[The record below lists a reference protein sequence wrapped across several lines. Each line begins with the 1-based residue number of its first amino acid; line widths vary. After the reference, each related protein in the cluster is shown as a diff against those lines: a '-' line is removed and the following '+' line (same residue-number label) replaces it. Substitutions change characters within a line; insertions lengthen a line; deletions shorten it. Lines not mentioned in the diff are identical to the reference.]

1 MFVMK
6 VLGYARVSTENQVKS
21 GSLQEQV
28 KQICRFCELQGHDLL
43 DIFQDAGISALA
55 DRPAWKEA
63 MERARRGEIEAI
75 VVTKLDRW
83 GRSVKD
89 LVTSID
95 ELRRLG
101 VHFISIGD
109 NIDTSTP
116 NGRLLFHILS
126 AFAEFEREIIRER
139 LQAGRERAKAQGKI
153 LHRPKKKLPEKEI
166 RRLYEEVGL
175 SATAIAKLMGVSTN
189 TLLSRLREMGV
200 KIRPK

>member
-1 MFVMK
+1 MR

-21 GSLQEQV
+21 GSLEEQ
-28 KQICRFCELQGHDLL
+28 KNQIRRFCELQGHELL
-43 DIFQDAGISALA
+43 EILCDAGLSALS
-55 DRPAWKEA
+55 DRPAWNRA
-63 MERARRGEIEAI
+63 MQWAREKKIEAI

-109 NIDTSTP
+109 NLDTSTP

-139 LQAGRERAKAQGKI
+139 MQAGRERAKAQGKVC
-153 LHRPKKKLPEKEI
+153 HRPRKTIDPRILAEMKRKGISHRMMAKTLGI
-166 RRLYEEVGL
+166 SRTTLLRRLDELGL
-175 SATAIAKLMGVSTN
+175 
-189 TLLSRLREMGV
+189 R
-200 KIRPK
+200 